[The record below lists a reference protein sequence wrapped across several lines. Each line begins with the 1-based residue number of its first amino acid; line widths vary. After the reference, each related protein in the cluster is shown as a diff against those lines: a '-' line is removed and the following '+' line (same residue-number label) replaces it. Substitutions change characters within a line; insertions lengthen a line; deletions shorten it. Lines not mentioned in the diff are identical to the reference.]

1 MGSLNR
7 WSSVMQVLFKCLA
20 PHAGDVRELAQ
31 ARLSAALRR
40 LSSRVPRVTVQL
52 SDVNGPRGG
61 VDKHCQLEL
70 HTAGAGKVIVRSVA
84 SEWRTAFED
93 ALARALRLL
102 PRLLHRL
109 PRRATPLRRLGVDA
123 Q

>member
-1 MGSLNR
+1 
-7 WSSVMQVLFKCLA
+7 MQVLFKSRA
-20 PHAGDVRELAQ
+20 PHADDLRELAQ
-31 ARLSAALRR
+31 ARLKTALQR

-61 VDKHCQLEL
+61 VDKRCQLEL
-70 HTAGAGKVIVRSVA
+70 HTAGAGTVIVRSVA
-84 SEWRTAFED
+84 SRWRTAFDD

-102 PRLLHRL
+102 ARQLHRL
-109 PRRATPLRRLGVDA
+109 PRRATPLRRLGADS